1 MCDSGE
7 IGQGELPRIHQSY
20 EALRENAPHLLVLH
34 LSLPQGWKKS
44 HQFVFVNHNLL
55 VLLRGCLVFLLQP
68 RDDHGLESI
77 PESIASE
84 LALMHSSHKVDSN
97 SPSIGLV
104 FEFT

>member
-7 IGQGELPRIHQSY
+7 VSQSELPCIHQCD
-20 EALRENAPHLLVLH
+20 EAFRQNAPQLLVLH
-34 LSLPQGWKKS
+34 LSLPQGWKQFN
-44 HQFVFVNHNLL
+44 QFVFVNDNLL
-55 VLLRGCLVFLLQP
+55 VLLRYCLVFLLQP

-84 LALMHSSHKVDSN
+84 LALMHSSHKVNSN

-104 FEFT
+104 FEFA